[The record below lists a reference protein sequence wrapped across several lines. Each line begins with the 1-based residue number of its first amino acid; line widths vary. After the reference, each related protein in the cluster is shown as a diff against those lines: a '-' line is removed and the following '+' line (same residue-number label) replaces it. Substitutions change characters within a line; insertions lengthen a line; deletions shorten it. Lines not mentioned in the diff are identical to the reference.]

1 MTKPVVCLLTVTP
14 SCRTSVGRRPSAVET
29 RFCTSTCARS
39 WSRVM
44 SKVTVIVETPLL
56 ELDEDM

>member
-1 MTKPVVCLLTVTP
+1 LLTVTP
-14 SCRTSVGRRPSAVET
+14 SARTSVGRRPSACDT

-44 SKVTVIVETPLL
+44 SNGHEMLEKPLL
-56 ELDEDM
+56 VLDEVM

>member
-1 MTKPVVCLLTVTP
+1 MNPVDCFWTVMPVV
-14 SCRTSVGRRPSAVET
+14 RTSAGMRPSAWLT

-44 SKVTVIVETPLL
+44 SKVTVIDAKPLFVL
-56 ELDEDM
+56 EELM